1 MRPVDSACVASM
13 QNIAAPDSARLLM
26 WVKCQSLASPFS
38 AEYWHIGATMMRL
51 RRFSSRS
58 LIGENRA
65 LMRGIFR
72 VAREGGP
79 AGHLKTHW
87 WDYQHPGSTP
97 IVVPAKAGTH
107 NPRAWLSSKPAA
119 TAPHREAAPYRSLV
133 AGRWAGT
140 KIIRRRRDT
149 AAGSATR
156 VVPAKAGPD
165 SPRAWLSSKPAA
177 TAPHR
182 EAAAYGSLLSL
193 RWRGNSVSVHTAETG
208 AGNSRKLVEAAEAA
222 AHYHRMRMASWPRAT
237 PRHRDATQHGSP

>member
-26 WVKCQSLASPFS
+26 WGKCQSLASPFS

-119 TAPHREAAPYRSLV
+119 TAPHREAAADGSRL
-133 AGRWAGT
+133 T
-140 KIIRRRRDT
+140 LRRHGHPVT
-149 AAGSATR
+149 
-156 VVPAKAGPD
+156 VQ
-165 SPRAWLSSKPAA
+165 
-177 TAPHR
+177 
-182 EAAAYGSLLSL
+182 
-193 RWRGNSVSVHTAETG
+193 
-208 AGNSRKLVEAAEAA
+208 
-222 AHYHRMRMASWPRAT
+222 
-237 PRHRDATQHGSP
+237 QHD